1 VALYNSDRVIV
12 ERVEGEPAPARMSG
26 NLKLFLA
33 ISIIV
38 VLAAFLTVALQ
49 WLGIAPY
56 EKFTVVKE
64 AGCDLR
70 VMSSF
75 NRYQPDSNTRVIE
88 HRIFNAGPSCVVK
101 SDQLDPK
108 GPLTIGAGDTVTRQR
123 LAQSRPKL
131 VQAECLLEPRIHRFR
146 KRSFHSLLSHS
157 SLLAVD
163 KGDRLLWRSRN

>member
-12 ERVEGEPAPARMSG
+12 ERVEGEPAPTRMSG

-64 AGCDLR
+64 AGSTY
-70 VMSSF
+70 V
-75 NRYQPDSNTRVIE
+75 
-88 HRIFNAGPSCVVK
+88 
-101 SDQLDPK
+101 
-108 GPLTIGAGDTVTRQR
+108 
-123 LAQSRPKL
+123 
-131 VQAECLLEPRIHRFR
+131 
-146 KRSFHSLLSHS
+146 
-157 SLLAVD
+157 
-163 KGDRLLWRSRN
+163 